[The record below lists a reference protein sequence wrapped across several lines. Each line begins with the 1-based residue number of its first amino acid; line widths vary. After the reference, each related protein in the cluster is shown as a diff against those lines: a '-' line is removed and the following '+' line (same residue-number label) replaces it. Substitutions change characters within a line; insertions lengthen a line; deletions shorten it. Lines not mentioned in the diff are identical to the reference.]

1 MVHTLFGGAKDRK
14 LIEDCNKALKKQL
27 IKN

>member
-14 LIEDCNKALKKQL
+14 LFEDCNKAMKKPL